1 MPALFDRLRHPPR
14 LSAGFHR
21 HTAAWNAC
29 EVLLE
34 SLLFHPQ
41 PELFAHFAAR
51 IQNADIAVL
60 VAQIDSDVKGEVSLS
75 FLLAL
80 ARHLLLAGILL
91 HSRSP
96 ICTSSAFPIGSLTHP
111 AGRPALSSHL
121 CVKDSLTDHEP
132 DPAAAARSSPAQFA
146 CGTCESLRGF

>member
-60 VAQIDSDVKGEVSLS
+60 VAQIDSDVKGEVSLG

-80 ARHLLLAGILL
+80 ACHLLLPGFFFL
-91 HSRSP
+91 SRPLFS
-96 ICTSSAFPIGSLTHP
+96 ISVGFPIG
-111 AGRPALSSHL
+111 G
-121 CVKDSLTDHEP
+121 
-132 DPAAAARSSPAQFA
+132 
-146 CGTCESLRGF
+146 